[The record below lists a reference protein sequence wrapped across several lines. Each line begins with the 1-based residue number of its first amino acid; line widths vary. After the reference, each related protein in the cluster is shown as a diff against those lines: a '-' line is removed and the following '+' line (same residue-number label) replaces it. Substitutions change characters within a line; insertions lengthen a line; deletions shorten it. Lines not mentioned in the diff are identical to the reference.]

1 MKHSN
6 QKKANPNVLTRTKTN
21 TPRNA
26 FDMSHDVYMHS
37 PVGMIVPSFV
47 QDIKPND
54 YFTLDVSSYA
64 RTVPVNTAAF
74 CRMTEYTD
82 FYFVP
87 LKQIWQPF
95 EQMLNPVPDVRSA
108 LSLASQKSNTVS
120 SMPYFTWLQLR
131 NMFAF
136 SDAGGGDKDLMF
148 NVRPKAYATRLLD
161 MLGYFSNP
169 HKPFVPDDDNNDDE
183 WIKQMNTY
191 FSDNQ
196 RFNPYRILAF
206 NRILNDYYRQTDYVA
221 GDARLFNIDD
231 IESGTQLPDQ
241 RLRAIFRCRFT
252 TDDQYETNCIFP
264 FVKWN
269 LDKLTATKP
278 SQLYG
283 SFTAPNDV
291 NATGNVQF
299 FLHGGLG
306 TVDTDYPSV
315 THATATTQNLR
326 VAQALEKIARVS
338 MAAPKTFK
346 AQQEAHFGVSS
357 DSCDS
362 SSIRYLGSYRSDLE
376 IGEVIATSN
385 YDSQA
390 ASNYLGQVAGKGVC
404 SGHQNGVVK
413 MHSKDFG
420 VIIGV
425 HYVKPEAEYQMNRLN
440 PLVTRF
446 GRSDFF
452 VPEFDQLGL
461 EPCYQGEYVAG
472 SAVNWNIIGYR
483 SRYSNLKSR
492 VSEVHGN
499 FQKDRNISS
508 WAMARNHLD
517 FQDIDRSL
525 YRLYVDPRVSD
536 TIFEHNFDGTEVTDQ
551 FICHYLYKATL
562 VSDMSIN
569 GIPTL

>member
-6 QKKANPNVLTRTKTN
+6 QKMANPNVLTRTKTN

-87 LKQIWQPF
+87 MKQIWQPF
-95 EQMLNPVPDVRSA
+95 EQMENPVPDVRSA

-131 NMFAF
+131 TMLAAQ
-136 SDAGGGDKDLMF
+136 DAGGAVKDLMF

-169 HKPFVPDDDNNDDE
+169 HKPYVPDADNNDDD
-183 WIKQMNTY
+183 WISQMNTY
-191 FSDNQ
+191 FAESQ

-206 NRILNDYYRQTDYVA
+206 NRILNDYYRQTDYVS

-231 IESGTQLPDQ
+231 IESGAQLPDE
-241 RLRAIFRCRFT
+241 RLRAIFRCLFT
-252 TDDQYETNCIFP
+252 TDNQYETNCIFP

-283 SFTAPNDV
+283 SFTAPSGV
-291 NATGNVQF
+291 NSSNSASFILSPSQGSSYVTYSSGSY
-299 FLHGGLG
+299 
-306 TVDTDYPSV
+306 TDTQDIRIA
-315 THATATTQNLR
+315 H
-326 VAQALEKIARVS
+326 ALEKIARVS
-338 MAAPKTFK
+338 MSAPKTFK

-362 SSIRYLGSYRSDLE
+362 CSIRYLGSYRSDLE

-385 YDSQA
+385 YDSDA

-404 SGHQNGVVK
+404 AGHKNGVVK
-413 MHSKDFG
+413 MHSNDFG

-472 SAVNWNIIGYR
+472 SAANWTVIGYR

-499 FQKDRNISS
+499 FQKDRNLAS

-517 FQDIDRSL
+517 FQAVDRSL
-525 YRLYVDPRVSD
+525 YRFYVDPRVAD

-551 FICHYLYKATL
+551 FICHYLYNATL

-569 GIPTL
+569 GVPTL